1 MANNNL
7 NYKVGMATTQAKAG
21 ANQLKNSLTSLGRST
36 KTTSSEM
43 GKLYGQIRKT
53 NTQFSNMTK
62 DANRANQSLGM
73 LTKGMK
79 SLNMAFGTGQLLFF
93 GRMLGKAWVA
103 ASDMVEVTNLFYV
116 SLGKASDEGNKF
128 IETMS
133 TAFGLDQTNLKSAVG
148 TFALLARSM
157 GINNDN
163 SAILSTNMAKLA
175 LDLSSLNNIPIN
187 QVMQD
192 LRSGL
197 VGQSETVYKYG
208 IDVTEASLKTEAMN
222 QGITK
227 SVRNM
232 SQGEKMALR
241 YSVML
246 RQTGLAQGDF
256 ARTLETPANQMRI
269 LGERIVSLTRSI
281 GSLFIPVLAMTLPY
295 MNAFVALLTKAISSL
310 AALFGF
316 EMPEIDYSSLGQ
328 ISGGAEDVADGFDK
342 ASKAAK
348 KLTSGMDELNV
359 LDPSSG
365 SSGAEGVT
373 AGDPNAFKFAEYD
386 NLMNSVKM
394 KADELEAK
402 MKQTFLNI
410 GSALRPILDA
420 LTPLA
425 DMTWDGLK
433 FLVDEVLI
441 PVAEWA
447 AKDVAP
453 VFIDLVSNA
462 LRILK
467 EVLDELKP
475 VLGWL
480 WDTVL
485 KPLGEFAGDVFLGFL
500 ETLNS
505 GFSSLADFL
514 EENDGVITNVTKG
527 LGGLA
532 LAIGAFELLSFI
544 GQVGSLTGA
553 FKALL
558 GTSGLLTAS
567 LWSQVAAWGALW
579 LAKIKDFA
587 QTVTL
592 KAMYLADFLRS
603 IVTGTAA
610 LASQIVQFGLLTA
623 AKIADA
629 IKTVAL
635 TVATNA
641 MKVAQLAL
649 NVVMNANPI
658 MLVVTLIAGL
668 VAAFITAYKTSETFR
683 DTVNGVFE
691 SIKNTIT
698 NVISTINGII
708 GGFISKVSEAINAF
722 KEFLGLDGQ
731 APTVSAPTVSGKT
744 KTSTPTRTIPKLASG
759 GLLEGGQLFT
769 AGEFGKAEMI
779 GSYNGKTTVM
789 PLEDSGFIQAM
800 YSAVYSAVS
809 ASMQSG
815 GQVIETVVQ
824 LDGDVIYKNQ
834 QKVAQSRGKEFN
846 LGVFSR

>member
-1 MANNNL
+1 MASNNL
-7 NYKVGMATTQAKAG
+7 NYKVGMATTEAKAG

-116 SLGKASDEGNKF
+116 SLGKASEEGNKF

-148 TFALLARSM
+148 TFALLSRSM

-163 SAILSTNMAKLA
+163 STILSTNMAKLA

-256 ARTLETPANQMRI
+256 ARTLETPANQLRI
-269 LGERIVSLTRSI
+269 LGERVVSLTRAI
-281 GSLFIPVLAMTLPY
+281 GSLFIPALAMVLPY
-295 MNAFVALLTKAISSL
+295 INAFVSLLTKAINAL
-310 AALFGF
+310 AAVFGF
-316 EMPEIDYSSLGQ
+316 KMPEIDYSSLGQ
-328 ISGGAEDVADGFDK
+328 IGAGAEDAADGLDK
-342 ASKAAK
+342 AKKAAK
-348 KLTSGMDELNV
+348 GLTSGMDELNV
-359 LDPSSG
+359 LDSNSG
-365 SSGAEGVT
+365 SSAGEGVT
-373 AGDPNAFKFAEYD
+373 AGDPNAFNFAQYD

-394 KADELEAK
+394 KADELEAG
-402 MKQTFLNI
+402 MKETFIKI
-410 GSALRPILDA
+410 GEALQPIIDA
-420 LTPLA
+420 IQPLA
-425 DMTWDGLK
+425 NMTWDGLK

-447 AKDVAP
+447 AKEVAP

-462 LRILK
+462 LRVLK
-467 EVLDELKP
+467 EVLDELQP
-475 VLGWL
+475 VLSWL

-485 KPLGEFAGDVFLGFL
+485 QPLGEFAGDVFLGFL
-500 ETLNS
+500 ETLNN

-587 QTVTL
+587 QTVAL
-592 KAMYLADFLRS
+592 KAMYLVDFLKS

-649 NVVMNANPI
+649 NFVLNANPI
-658 MLVVTLIAGL
+658 ALVVTLIAGL
-668 VAAFITAYKTSETFR
+668 VTAFITAYNTSEEFR
-683 DTVNGVFE
+683 DTVNGVFN
-691 SIKNTIT
+691 SIKTTIT
-698 NVISTINGII
+698 NVVDTIKGVI
-708 GGFISKVSEAINAF
+708 GGFISKVGEAIDAF

-731 APTVSAPTVSGKT
+731 APTVSAPTVSGRT
-744 KTSTPTRTIPKLASG
+744 KTSTPTRTIPKLADG
-759 GLLEGGQLFT
+759 GMLDGGQLFA

-789 PLEDSGFIQAM
+789 PLENTDFVKAI
-800 YSAVYSAVS
+800 YDAVYSATVQ
-809 ASMQSG
+809 AQSG
-815 GQVIETVVQ
+815 GGSVIQNVVN
-824 LDGDVIYKNQ
+824 LDGEVIYRNQ
-834 QKVAQSRGKEFN
+834 QQIERGRGIDFGM
-846 LGVFSR
+846 GVFKK